1 MTNLKYSILTFLG
14 GIIMDLIIMFLFFIV
29 FRYIFDLSNMNIG
42 FMPGDILLI
51 TIYRVI
57 LTSLPEVLFTISV
70 SSLGNYLLKRFLCF
84 NIVFIA
90 VNLSLES
97 YNVLKL
103 INDGMPSI
111 FLLINISIIIS
122 SVLIF
127 YLRLK
132 FIEERRDLKLN

>member
-1 MTNLKYSILTFLG
+1 
-14 GIIMDLIIMFLFFIV
+14 MDLIIMFLFFIV

-84 NIVFIA
+84 NIIFIA

-132 FIEERRDLKLN
+132 FIEEWRDLKLN